1 MNSLS
6 GQVCTWTEQPAGSGT
21 AAAASHPKTIKVGDV
36 ESQQDGELDSLRFG
50 ENVVTW
56 LPWPWEAR

>member
-6 GQVCTWTEQPAGSGT
+6 GQVCTWTEQPAGSST

-36 ESQQDGELDSLRFG
+36 ESQQVGEFDRQRFG
-50 ENVVTW
+50 ENVVT
-56 LPWPWEAR
+56 